1 MTKNNIVIGDKEQ
14 IVNEFNDYLYI
25 YFGQCWSQSAWG
37 IDKKSRMERETGSVK
52 KQSMFIR

>member
-37 IDKKSRMERETGSVK
+37 IDKKSRMERETGTVV
-52 KQSMFIR
+52 